1 MCGIVTVIMYIANF
15 LVIFDNKYYCYNLII
30 IVNLIKLTY
39 TVVHN
44 LTKIVNYGKFTCSHS
59 SLIVSSQKFNLIL
72 NTRTKL
78 ACTTA
83 KDTIILVDDSPCFH

>member
-30 IVNLIKLTY
+30 IVSLIKLNY

-44 LTKIVNYGKFTCSHS
+44 KNSNGKF
-59 SLIVSSQKFNLIL
+59 N
-72 NTRTKL
+72 NNYM
-78 ACTTA
+78 
-83 KDTIILVDDSPCFH
+83 